1 MKKLGE
7 ARESSY
13 IGRNIK
19 INKNKMAEELNN
31 EFDTQVR
38 VQKAFV
44 EATQKKVENHQG
56 LNDNEIKH
64 LCPVAFKSTMTN
76 SEIQKLGLSKHYS
89 FVPTMNVVNDLRTL
103 GYEVTDAVQVKARKK
118 STNGYQKHMITLE
131 HPKYKVEG
139 SEEYPQILLTN
150 SHDGGNAFS
159 LSAGIFRLVCSN
171 GLVIK
176 TEDYGTARLVHK
188 GYSFEAVQK
197 LVKEFEETMG
207 EVLTKITA
215 MKKVE
220 LTKAQQIEFAKK
232 AALLRFT
239 AKSYN
244 EDNIADVVDIDDL
257 LNVDRKED
265 AGNGLYE
272 VFNRVQESIVQGKYL
287 YASSG
292 KVKDADTKTRKA
304 RPIKNFKQSI
314 SVNKKLSELAFE
326 LV

>member
-1 MKKLGE
+1 
-7 ARESSY
+7 
-13 IGRNIK
+13 
-19 INKNKMAEELNN
+19 MAKELNN
-31 EFDTQVR
+31 EFDIKVR
-38 VQKAFV
+38 AQKHFEESV
-44 EATQKKVENHQG
+44 KEKVAKHQE
-56 LNDNEIKH
+56 LNDRDLEY
-64 LCPVAFKSTMTN
+64 LCPVAFKSHMGQA
-76 SEIQKLGLSKHYS
+76 ERIGLGLSKHYS
-89 FVPTMNVVNDLRTL
+89 FVPTMRVVNDLRNL
-103 GYEVTDAVQVKARKK
+103 GYEVVDAKQVKARKK
-118 STNGYQKHMITLE
+118 STNGYQKHMITFE

-139 SEEYPQILLTN
+139 TEEYPQILLTN
-150 SHDGGNAFS
+150 SHDGGNAFT

-176 TEDYGTARLVHK
+176 TEDYGSARLVHK
-188 GYSFEAVQK
+188 GYSFKAVQK
-197 LVKEFEETMG
+197 LVEEFEVTVN
-207 EVLTKITA
+207 EVLTKVTA

-220 LTKAQQIEFAKK
+220 LTKEQQIEFAKK

-314 SVNKKLSELAFE
+314 SVNKKLSELAFA

>member
-1 MKKLGE
+1 
-7 ARESSY
+7 
-13 IGRNIK
+13 
-19 INKNKMAEELNN
+19 MAKELNS
-31 EFDTQVR
+31 EFDIQAR
-38 VQKAFV
+38 AQKHFEESVA
-44 EATQKKVENHQG
+44 KKVENHQA
-56 LNDNEIKH
+56 LNDKELEY
-64 LCPVAFKSTMTN
+64 LCPVAFKSHMGQA
-76 SEIQKLGLSKHYS
+76 ERIGLGLSKHYS
-89 FVPTMNVVNDLRTL
+89 FVPTMNVVNDLRDL
-103 GYEVTDAVQVKARKK
+103 GYEVVDAKQVKARKK
-118 STNGYQKHMITLE
+118 STNGYQKHMITFE

-139 SEEYPQILLTN
+139 KEEYPQILLTN
-150 SHDGGNAFS
+150 SHDGGNAFT

-176 TEDYGTARLVHK
+176 TEDYGSARLVHK

-197 LVKEFEETMG
+197 LVKEFEETVS
-207 EVLTKITA
+207 EVLNKITE

-220 LTKAQQIEFAKK
+220 LTKEQQIEFAKK

-244 EDNIADVVDIDDL
+244 EDNIADVVNIDDL

-287 YASSG
+287 YAASG
-292 KVKDADTKTRKA
+292 KVNDADTKTRKA

-314 SVNKKLSELAFE
+314 DVNKKLSELAFE

>member
-1 MKKLGE
+1 
-7 ARESSY
+7 
-13 IGRNIK
+13 
-19 INKNKMAEELNN
+19 MAKELNS
-31 EFDTQVR
+31 EFDIQAR
-38 VQKAFV
+38 VQKSFA
-44 EATQKKVENHQG
+44 EATQKKVENHQA
-56 LNDNEIKH
+56 LNDKEIEH
-64 LCPVAFKSTMTN
+64 LCPVAFKSTMTKA
-76 SEIQKLGLSKHYS
+76 EIKKLGLSDHYS
-89 FVPTMNVVNDLRTL
+89 FVPTMNVVNDLRAL
-103 GYEVTDAVQVKARKK
+103 GYEVVDAKQVKARKK
-118 STNGYQKHMITLE
+118 STNGYQKHMITFE

-139 SEEYPQILLTN
+139 KEEYPQILLTN
-150 SHDGGNAFS
+150 SHDGGNAFT

-176 TEDYGTARLVHK
+176 TEDYGSARLVHK

-197 LVKEFEETMG
+197 LVKEFEETVS
-207 EVLTKITA
+207 EVLNKITE

-220 LTKAQQIEFAKK
+220 LTKEQQIEFAKK

-244 EDNIADVVDIDDL
+244 EDNIADVVNIDDL

-287 YASSG
+287 YAASG
-292 KVKDADTKTRKA
+292 KVNDADTKTRKA

-314 SVNKKLSELAFE
+314 DVNKKLSALAFE